1 VDEFERRISA
11 LARTVFQK
19 DMSLDGPRR
28 DDPTWDSWNHLK
40 LVIAFETEFNVRIP
54 VSRIDG
60 IQTLREF
67 GEFL

>member
-1 VDEFERRISA
+1 MDEFEKRMSA
-11 LARTVFQK
+11 LARNVFRK
-19 DMSLDGPRR
+19 DVGLDVPRK

-54 VSRIDG
+54 VPRIDG